1 MLRSILL
8 IILLLLSSCGRFG
21 GIDIDREHQLETKK
35 IHEECFQLERGDV
48 VHLGFDSSAPLDFN
62 VHRHEGKQ
70 VFFAID
76 KPSSASYLGSF
87 TAARSDNYCLM
98 WRSRQDRSVKIR

>member
-21 GIDIDREHQLETKK
+21 GIDIDREHQLEARK

-62 VHRHEGKQ
+62 VHRHE
-70 VFFAID
+70 VVTS
-76 KPSSASYLGSF
+76 KPVCRDWKVAF
-87 TAARSDNYCLM
+87 
-98 WRSRQDRSVKIR
+98 VVV